1 MQTRDICTVTTN
13 INALT
18 KMQNRDIST
27 VTTKINALSK
37 MQTRDICTVTVKNCI
52 YIMFL
57 KAHTLLS
64 A

>member
-1 MQTRDICTVTTN
+1 MQNRDICTVTTN

-18 KMQNRDIST
+18 KMQN
-27 VTTKINALSK
+27 
-37 MQTRDICTVTVKNCI
+37 RDICTVTVKNCI